1 MDLEVIIMEEIV
13 IRLKGLAGLLDAG
26 TNNKGNLLNQQEIFS
41 FLSSELLDVAEEI
54 EDTLKTK

>member
-1 MDLEVIIMEEIV
+1 MEEIV